1 MTRFTWAACQEGV
14 SVRWPDKE
22 KERIEDKESCLCSR
36 LIQTCDLDYNM
47 SRRERAEIGD
57 YLIVV
62 TQTSLGSSSLVEWN
76 FFFLECICPKA
87 IGTCQ

>member
-14 SVRWPDKE
+14 SVRWPEKE
-22 KERIEDKESCLCSR
+22 KERIEDKVSCSCSR

-47 SRRERAEIGD
+47 SRRERAESRFGD

-62 TQTSLGSSSLVEWN
+62 TQTSLGSSLVEWK
-76 FFFLECICPKA
+76 FFFYFHGGSYKPS
-87 IGTCQ
+87 